1 MKSMLTLRIA
11 GPSSNLLTNLIC
23 IQANGTKLLLTT
35 LVVVVVVVV
44 VVVLFSSMEEELL
57 LYSFFS
63 SSTIDNCMVKNVRRV
78 MLARLD
84 I

>member
-35 LVVVVVVVV
+35 LVVVVVV